1 MNQLTLRAA
10 LALYPGRYRRER
22 GEELAAVFADTTADA
37 GRLATARELLDL
49 GAYGLRLRTGL
60 TSTSAGGRLAALTS
74 PLAAGAV
81 AGLAAVAMVA
91 DYSAYQAPHSAR
103 VLLILLAFWVL
114 NGSAVLSA
122 GAVLLGRW
130 TAARLLAGMTALA
143 VVADL
148 LLQVTTPTWQF
159 LGGGLWE
166 LLYDFQWDGPFLL
179 WALVLVAAPRDALP
193 TPTWWQRGM
202 VVASAALSPFLVLET
217 SFYRSWHH
225 LDLPWRA
232 AMVCIPLLM
241 ALTALRGWYVVAVP
255 GLAALAWTLSIN
267 LNAIWQQTGGMWRLL
282 PMAALTVTAMVGL
295 VMLRRPSGSAGAGG
309 GDGRLT
315 A

>member
-1 MNQLTLRAA
+1 MNESTVAVRTA

-22 GEELAAVFADTTADA
+22 GDELAVVFADTTAEA
-37 GRLATARELLDL
+37 GRFAKVRELFDL
-49 GAYGLRLRTGL
+49 GAYGLRMRTGL
-60 TSTSAGGRLAALTS
+60 TSTSPGGRLAALTA

-81 AGLAAVAMVA
+81 AGIAAVMMYA
-91 DYSAYQAPHSAR
+91 DEGGYQAPNSTR
-103 VLLILLAFWVL
+103 VLLSLLAFWVL

-130 TAARLLAGMTALA
+130 TAARLLAGATALA

-148 LLQVTTPTWQF
+148 LLQ
-159 LGGGLWE
+159 LRASIGGGLWE

-179 WALVLVAAPRDALP
+179 WALVLLAAPRDALP
-193 TPTWWQRGM
+193 SPTWRERGM
-202 VVASAALSPFLVLET
+202 VVAAALSSPFLVLST

-232 AMVCIPLLM
+232 AMVCVPLLM

-255 GLAALAWTLSIN
+255 GLAALPWTLSVN
-267 LNAIWQQTGGMWRLL
+267 LNAIWQQVGGTWRLL
-282 PMAALTVTAMVGL
+282 PMAAVTVAAMVAL
-295 VMLRRPSGSAGAGG
+295 VLVGRRKGPAGPGG
-309 GDGRLT
+309 RQL

>member
-1 MNQLTLRAA
+1 MNESTVAVRTA

-22 GEELAAVFADTTADA
+22 GDELAVVFADTTAEA
-37 GRLATARELLDL
+37 GRFAKVRELFDL
-49 GAYGLRLRTGL
+49 GAYGLRMRTGL
-60 TSTSAGGRLAALTS
+60 TSTSPGGRLAALTA

-81 AGLAAVAMVA
+81 AGIAAVMMYA
-91 DYSAYQAPHSAR
+91 DEGGYQAPNSTR
-103 VLLILLAFWVL
+103 VLLSLLAFWVL

-130 TAARLLAGMTALA
+130 TAARLLAGATALA

-148 LLQVTTPTWQF
+148 LLQ
-159 LGGGLWE
+159 LRASIGGGLWE

-179 WALVLVAAPRDALP
+179 WALVLLAAPRDALP
-193 TPTWWQRGM
+193 SPTWRERGM
-202 VVASAALSPFLVLET
+202 VVAAALSSPFLVLST

-232 AMVCIPLLM
+232 AMVCVPLLM

-255 GLAALAWTLSIN
+255 GLAALPWTLSVN
-267 LNAIWQQTGGMWRLL
+267 LNAIWQQVGGTWRLL
-282 PMAALTVTAMVGL
+282 PMAAVTVAVMVAL
-295 VMLRRPSGSAGAGG
+295 VLVGRRKGPAGPGG
-309 GDGRLT
+309 RQP